1 MFSGSLL
8 EICLAGFVD
17 TLLHQYLSHM
27 LHQQSHGIAQA
38 VSDNMTGIY
47 PYTHSLHPVKNEGGE
62 KNQQAYVFSYTLY
75 MPFSHRL
82 TFLNLDVFVALQ

>member
-27 LHQQSHGIAQA
+27 LRQQSHGIVQA
-38 VSDNMTGIY
+38 VSDNMTGASILH
-47 PYTHSLHPVKNEGGE
+47 THSLHPVKNGGGE
-62 KNQQAYVFSYTLY
+62 KSTGVRF
-75 MPFSHRL
+75 
-82 TFLNLDVFVALQ
+82 